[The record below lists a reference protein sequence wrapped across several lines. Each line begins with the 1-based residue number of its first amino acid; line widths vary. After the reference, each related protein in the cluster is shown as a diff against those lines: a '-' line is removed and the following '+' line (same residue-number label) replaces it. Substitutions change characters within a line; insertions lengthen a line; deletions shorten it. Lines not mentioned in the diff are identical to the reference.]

1 MEEECRNVIA
11 KYLVWGVVERS
22 ECYGGEGLGW
32 GPGNLWCHS
41 SNEFDYF
48 PFPVSTTE
56 KFRVLTEHNNRRSV
70 ECRTGSSRLKRATFR
85 CIQRYASVMSKELKE
100 RVMSKAHA
108 AVEGVVNKAH
118 AVVEEIALQVV
129 QDEVESPNMLGID
142 NARFLYEVGTD
153 TKKCLSGKLPYLLA
167 SPPPHSSYKI

>member
-1 MEEECRNVIA
+1 
-11 KYLVWGVVERS
+11 
-22 ECYGGEGLGW
+22 
-32 GPGNLWCHS
+32 
-41 SNEFDYF
+41 
-48 PFPVSTTE
+48 
-56 KFRVLTEHNNRRSV
+56 
-70 ECRTGSSRLKRATFR
+70 
-85 CIQRYASVMSKELKE
+85 MSKELKE

-167 SPPPHSSYKI
+167 SPPPIPVTKSRTGKDETFSISIRHWIPPHYLATVL